1 MHKIDLHDSTLKKIF
16 REHFRGETPITIPAE
31 SEQVELLT
39 ELKNQLSTRSDKVSS
54 ISWSMPAGCCFE
66 IISSSP
72 YYQNQT
78 FCVKFNE
85 QHELIITTKFYW
97 LSIDSPV
104 YQLEQIYTLIEAKMP
119 VEYERLNKLR
129 VEKTNNVIKREKIKS
144 LKHTAILATIHEI
157 AKEDKFEFRIHEYT
171 TKVKLIVRLTETEQ
185 LEVDIPYSRF
195 QETLKNLRD
204 TIQQIRGYYELGLT
218 FKVRSYL
225 RERDPQWIRYD

>member
-1 MHKIDLHDSTLKKIF
+1 MPIYLHESTIKKIF

-31 SEQVELLT
+31 PEQVELLT
-39 ELKNQLSTRSDKVSS
+39 ELKNQLSTRTTGRVSS
-54 ISWSMPAGCCFE
+54 VSWSMQSGCCFE
-66 IISSSP
+66 IISTSP
-72 YYQNQT
+72 YYQNQS
-78 FCVKFNE
+78 FCVRFNK

-97 LSIDSPV
+97 SINSPV
-104 YQLEQIYTLIEAKMP
+104 YQLEQIYTLIETKMP
-119 VEYERLNKLR
+119 VEYDRLNKLR
-129 VEKTNNVIKREKIKS
+129 AEQTNNVIKRKKIKS

-157 AKEDKFEFRIHEYT
+157 AKEDKFEFRIHEYAN
-171 TKVKLIVRLTETEQ
+171 KVKLIVRLTKTEQ

-225 RERDPQWIRYD
+225 RERNPQWIQYD

>member
-1 MHKIDLHDSTLKKIF
+1 MPIYLHDSTIKKIF
-16 REHFRGETPITIPAE
+16 RVHFRGETPITIPAGP
-31 SEQVELLT
+31 EQAELLI
-39 ELKNQLSTRSDKVSS
+39 ELKNQLSTRPSTVSS
-54 ISWSMPAGCCFE
+54 ISISMERGCCFE

-72 YYQNQT
+72 YYHNQG

-85 QHELIITTKFYW
+85 HHELIISTKFYW
-97 LSIDSPV
+97 SIDSPV

-119 VEYERLNKLR
+119 VEYERLHKLR
-129 VEKTNNVIKREKIKS
+129 AEQTNNVIKRKKIKS

-157 AKEDKFEFRIHEYT
+157 AKEDKFEFRIYEYAN
-171 TKVKLIVRLTETEQ
+171 KVKLIVRLTKMEQ

-225 RERDPQWIRYD
+225 RERNPQWIQYD